1 MIVLIGTV
9 PFPTGLYIGEAAI
22 NGNFLNVDKVRFPIE
37 RGTAA
42 MAAACTQ
49 VCGFYGLPMP
59 MCLFGGDIS
68 DGKGTDLMF
77 REVENNL
84 DKYNPDVITLHYLFP
99 KIAYGT
105 PLINKIASLS
115 RKPQLIA
122 DAGGMYLVKTIGK
135 SEYFDVFTPD
145 QGELLFLA
153 DEFAAHPLYVRTELL
168 SQTNKT
174 TDLVDIAY
182 RCKNAAK
189 TLVVKGAIDS
199 VFTDGILVKECRQPN
214 VPAME
219 AIGGTGDTITGMISG
234 FRYRRD
240 ALPEYKALILNRLIG
255 QRINCTPATQIG
267 EFIKTIPAILEEY
280 EKNPI

>member
-9 PFPTGLYIGEAAI
+9 PFKTGVYVGQTSIG
-22 NGNFLNVDKVRFPIE
+22 GDSLTVDNVRFPIE

-42 MAAACTQ
+42 MAAACAQ
-49 VCGFYGLPMP
+49 VCGYYGLPMP
-59 MCLFGGDIS
+59 LCLFGGDIS

-77 REVENNL
+77 REANNNL
-84 DKYNPDVITLHYLFP
+84 EKYNPDVITLHYLFP
-99 KIAYGT
+99 KIAYGA
-105 PLINKIASLS
+105 PLINKIAALPQ
-115 RKPQLIA
+115 KPQLIA
-122 DAGGMYLVKTIGK
+122 DAGGMYLMKTIGK
-135 SEYFDVFTPD
+135 SDYFDVFTPD

-168 SQTNKT
+168 NQLNETAS
-174 TDLVDIAY
+174 LVAAAY
-182 RCKNAAK
+182 RYKNAAK
-189 TLVVKGAIDS
+189 TLVVKGVIDF
-199 VFTDGILVKECRQPN
+199 VYQDGILIKECRQPN

-234 FRYRRD
+234 LRFRKD
-240 ALPEYKALILNRLIG
+240 TAPEYKALIINRLIG

-267 EFIKTIPAILEEY
+267 EFIKAIPATLEEY